1 MPQLDTTTF
10 ISQIFFTFFIFMFLY
25 INVIKW
31 IIPYI
36 HSFLTTKLKK
46 TFFNSIYLNNLIIT
60 SNFLDKFKYI
70 KIKKNLFLNW
80 FNFESLFTKLE
91 FNK

>member
-46 TFFNSIYLNNLIIT
+46 TFNVFIQNDSSKIIP
-60 SNFLDKFKYI
+60 FDPIGGAIFI
-70 KIKKNLFLNW
+70 D
-80 FNFESLFTKLE
+80 
-91 FNK
+91 